1 MFGDRN
7 LDEAARLLDDW
18 QAGIEERAARARQLA
33 ARLGALTAGA
43 RSADGLVSVTVGS
56 SGAITGLELKEG
68 IRDRPAD
75 DTARAILA
83 TVRAAQAS
91 LTAAVTAAAAETVG
105 ADSETGKAVI
115 ASYVSRQDSPEAVQD
130 SPEA

>member
-1 MFGDRN
+1 VI
-7 LDEAARLLDDW
+7 
-18 QAGIEERAARARQLA
+18 GILTRPRGCSTTGRPVSKSGAARARQLA
-33 ARLGALTAGA
+33 ARLGALTARA

-68 IRDRPAD
+68 IRDRLAD
-75 DTARAILA
+75 ETARAILA

-115 ASYVSRQDSPEAVQD
+115 ASYVSRQNSPEAVQD

>member
-7 LDEAARLLDDW
+7 LDEATRLVDDW
-18 QAGIEERAARARQLA
+18 QAGIEARAARARQLA
-33 ARLGALTAGA
+33 GRLGALTAGA

-75 DTARAILA
+75 ETARAILA

-91 LTAAVTAAAAETVG
+91 LVAAVTAAAAETVG

-115 ASYVSRQDSPEAVQD
+115 ASYVSRPDWAKAVED
-130 SPEA
+130 FSER

>member
-1 MFGDRN
+1 MFDDRN
-7 LDEAARLLDDW
+7 LDEAARLVDDW
-18 QAGIEERAARARQLA
+18 QAGIEARAARARQLA
-33 ARLGALTAGA
+33 ARLGALTADA

-75 DTARAILA
+75 ETARAILA
-83 TVRAAQAS
+83 TVGAAQAS
-91 LTAAVTAAAAETVG
+91 LAAAVTAAAAETVG

-115 ASYVSRQDSPEAVQD
+115 ASYVSRQNSPKAFHDSPEA
-130 SPEA
+130 